1 MPRRIGPKG
10 QVVIKKEIRDR
21 LGVRPGWL
29 AVQFLVGDHVE
40 IYFVP
45 PEHDRSLAGAL
56 RPYSSVALPDQES
69 FREAIERAWHGHVQ
83 ERFLAEPS
91 EQRR

>member
-1 MPRRIGPKG
+1 MARRVGSKG
-10 QVVIKKEIRDR
+10 QVVIEKEIRDR

-29 AVQFLVGDHVE
+29 AVQQLVDDHVD

-56 RPYSSVALPDQES
+56 RPYSSVRLPDQQS
-69 FREAIERAWHGHVQ
+69 LREAIERAWHEHGR
-83 ERFLAEPS
+83 ECFLAEPS
-91 EQRR
+91 EHRP

>member
-1 MPRRIGPKG
+1 M
-10 QVVIKKEIRDR
+10 
-21 LGVRPGWL
+21 RPGWL

-56 RPYSSVALPDQES
+56 RAYSSVALPDQQS
-69 FREAIERAWHGHVQ
+69 FREAIERAWHEHVQ
-83 ERFLAEPS
+83 EHFLGESLEPRS
-91 EQRR
+91 